1 MDEHPLCFPEIG
13 GINIHALKV
22 CGFILVITVSFI
34 NYNLLMGFYELG
46 R

>member
-22 CGFILVITVSFI
+22 CGFILV
-34 NYNLLMGFYELG
+34 LLYRLLIIIY
-46 R
+46 